1 VPAAL
6 VPAAPT
12 PKAATVVPAAA
23 AAATAPAAAAVAPL
37 APPLDETSSA
47 SADFATPIKK
57 KQGVKRKAD
66 TTTADPSFGEGDEK
80 KPARQIKKPVK
91 AGLEKTRFKK
101 KTSSVFFFRFL
112 GFFRVFGFFFIFA
125 QKREFLGFFS
135 FKNTFRCIQ
144 TLNYNHS
151 Y

>member
-1 VPAAL
+1 VFCAQVPAAL
-6 VPAAPT
+6 VPAAPA

-23 AAATAPAAAAVAPL
+23 AAAAPAAAAAVAPL

-91 AGLEKTRFKK
+91 AGLEKTLFFLP
-101 KTSSVFFFRFL
+101 SPVVILGFWFFF
-112 GFFRVFGFFFIFA
+112 VFFFIFFIYFPR
-125 QKREFLGFFS
+125 RES
-135 FKNTFRCIQ
+135 F
-144 TLNYNHS
+144 
-151 Y
+151 

>member
-1 VPAAL
+1 MFCVQVPAAL
-6 VPAAPT
+6 VPAAPA

-23 AAATAPAAAAVAPL
+23 AATAPAAAAAVAPL

-91 AGLEKTRFKK
+91 AGLEKTRFFYIKNQP
-101 KTSSVFFFRFL
+101 SGFFGFFSYICPEESV
-112 GFFRVFGFFFIFA
+112 FRVFQF
-125 QKREFLGFFS
+125 QE
-135 FKNTFRCIQ
+135 
-144 TLNYNHS
+144 Y
-151 Y
+151 

>member
-1 VPAAL
+1 MFCVQVPAAL
-6 VPAAPT
+6 VPAAPA

-91 AGLEKTRFKK
+91 AGLEKTGFKK
-101 KTSSVFFFRFL
+101 KIQPSGFFWVFWVFWVFLVFFIYLPR
-112 GFFRVFGFFFIFA
+112 G
-125 QKREFLGFFS
+125 ES
-135 FKNTFRCIQ
+135 F
-144 TLNYNHS
+144 
-151 Y
+151 

>member
-1 VPAAL
+1 MFCAQVPAAL
-6 VPAAPT
+6 VPAAPA
-12 PKAATVVPAAA
+12 PKAAAVVPAAA
-23 AAATAPAAAAVAPL
+23 AATAPAAAAAVAPL

-91 AGLEKTRFKK
+91 AGLEKRRFKK
-101 KTSSVFFFRFL
+101 KTAQWVFWGFFGVFL
-112 GFFRVFGFFFIFA
+112 GFFGFFIFS

-144 TLNYNHS
+144 TL
-151 Y
+151 